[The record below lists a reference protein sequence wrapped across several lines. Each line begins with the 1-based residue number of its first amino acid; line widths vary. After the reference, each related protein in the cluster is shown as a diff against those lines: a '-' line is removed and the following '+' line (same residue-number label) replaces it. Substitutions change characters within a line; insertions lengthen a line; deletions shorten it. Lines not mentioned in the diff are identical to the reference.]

1 MSTQD
6 QLDMVIRG
14 PKSYEIASR
23 ALEQM
28 KDLGISPTPLNY
40 ELWLFALAC
49 PQSAIG
55 VEISKLVSD
64 RRPLSDVEAESMAL
78 QYLPRLRLPEEMR
91 ETGDKLTQ
99 QLETIGKVITVAQK
113 NVREYGKTLEG
124 ASRDLEHPQELAE
137 IRRVVETL
145 AASTMRAQREN
156 AALET
161 QLLKSTEE
169 VRRLRENLE
178 QVRRDSLTD
187 ALTNLA
193 NRKAFDDALNRACAD
208 SAQTGRPL
216 TVAVLDIDHFKRFN
230 DTWGHQAGD
239 QVIRYVAAM
248 IANACPQ
255 PRFAARYGGEEF
267 AILFPNEG
275 VGAVHKLIEAM
286 CKDIASRS
294 LKRRSTAE
302 ELGTVTV
309 SAGVAELHR
318 GELPSDVVERA
329 DSALYASKRNGRN
342 RTTNAEALAA

>member
-99 QLETIGKVITVAQK
+99 HLETIGKVITVAQK

-178 QVRRDSLTD
+178 QV
-187 ALTNLA
+187 
-193 NRKAFDDALNRACAD
+193 
-208 SAQTGRPL
+208 
-216 TVAVLDIDHFKRFN
+216 
-230 DTWGHQAGD
+230 
-239 QVIRYVAAM
+239 
-248 IANACPQ
+248 
-255 PRFAARYGGEEF
+255 
-267 AILFPNEG
+267 
-275 VGAVHKLIEAM
+275 
-286 CKDIASRS
+286 
-294 LKRRSTAE
+294 
-302 ELGTVTV
+302 
-309 SAGVAELHR
+309 
-318 GELPSDVVERA
+318 
-329 DSALYASKRNGRN
+329 
-342 RTTNAEALAA
+342 

>member
-1 MSTQD
+1 MSNQVD
-6 QLDMVIRG
+6 AAIR
-14 PKSYEIASR
+14 SR
-23 ALEQM
+23 EAFNLARAALNHMEQAQVW
-28 KDLGISPTPLNY
+28 PTPLNF
-40 ELWLFALAC
+40 ELWLHLIC
-49 PQSAIG
+49 EPDGAIG
-55 VEISKLVSD
+55 QEITRLITQGAVLTDAMAEEIAVEH
-64 RRPLSDVEAESMAL
+64 
-78 QYLPRLRLPEEMR
+78 LPRLRLNDEIR
-91 ETGDKLTQ
+91 DASDHLTEQ
-99 QLETIGKVITVAQK
+99 MVAINRAISLAQISAT
-113 NVREYGKTLEG
+113 EYGRTLEG
-124 ASRDLEHPQELAE
+124 ASRELAGKPE
-137 IRRVVETL
+137 TGQIRHLIETLSISTRRV
-145 AASTMRAQREN
+145 QKEN
-156 AALET
+156 ATLESRLDQT
-161 QLLKSTEE
+161 TEE
-169 VRRLRENLE
+169 IKRLRSHLE
-178 QVRRDSLTD
+178 QVRRDAMTD
-187 ALTNLA
+187 ALTSLS
-193 NRKAFDDALNRACAD
+193 NRKAFDDELKRACEAARAEGKVL
-208 SAQTGRPL
+208 S
-216 TVAVLDIDHFKRFN
+216 VAIIDIDHFKRFN